1 MAGPNYG
8 LIDNALVNKNRAV
21 EGYGAVNALVAQ
33 NLQNQADKM
42 AIENAMAEKAAG
54 QAAGGDINA
63 FQQNL
68 MKLGRPKEA
77 VAVGKAAA
85 EIGKLD
91 TEAVNTRLK
100 SAASLSTMAN
110 TPSEMA
116 ALMRAE
122 FNDPYLGKFYTQM
135 GLTPDKAE
143 AMLAES
149 SKTPDAFRQFKMSRV
164 MGLEKMY
171 DQLNA
176 EGQLKVSQRNADIAG
191 GHLALAQKREDR
203 IASGITAA
211 TLTPQQNEALFGENG
226 AATRGLINPNK
237 LNARTAKMWADAFI
251 LNPNANPTAVSQD
264 IKAAEKSIN
273 SFAAGEDGKSVQ
285 RLNTASDHLETLQ
298 KMIPTLKNNDVR
310 AFNAMANELAAQ
322 TGQPAPTN
330 FQQAARIVGSE
341 VAKAIIPGQGA
352 SKEREEFV
360 KPFSTAASPEQLQG
374 AINVSLN
381 LLGGQYKSLEN
392 KYRNATKR
400 TDFADTQLTP
410 GAKNAYQSATG
421 GAKPAAPAAARPTGV
436 GADWQ
441 LMTDASGNKAW
452 VSPDK
457 KSFKEVK

>member
-8 LIDNALVNKNRAV
+8 LLDNALVNKNRAV

-149 SKTPDAFRQFKMSRV
+149 SKTPEGFRQFKMSRV

-176 EGQLKVSQRNADIAG
+176 EGQLKVSQRNADISA
-191 GHLALAQKREDR
+191 GHLTLAQQREAR
-203 IASGITAA
+203 LAA
-211 TLTPQQNEALFGENG
+211 GQTGTTLTPEQNEALFGENG
-226 AATRGLINPNK
+226 AVTRGLIDPMKINSRN
-237 LNARTAKMWADAFI
+237 AKMWADAYTR
-251 LNPNANPTAVSQD
+251 NPNANVAQISQD
-264 IKAAEKSIN
+264 VKAAEGVVKA
-273 SFAAGEDGKSVQ
+273 FASGVEGRKVTAF
-285 RLNTASDHLETLQ
+285 NTAIDHLDTLEQ
-298 KMIPTLKNNDVR
+298 LGAALKNNDVR
-310 AFNAMANELAAQ
+310 LFNELSNRLGAA
-322 TGQPAPTN
+322 TGQAAPTS
-330 FQQAARIVGSE
+330 FAQASKIVGGEIS
-341 VAKAIIPGQGA
+341 KAIVPGVGTG
-352 SKEREEFV
+352 KEREEAAHAFN
-360 KPFSTAASPEQLQG
+360 TANSPEQLAG
-374 AINVSLN
+374 AIATSKKLM
-381 LLGGQYKSLEN
+381 GGQLKSLEHQ
-392 KYRNATKR
+392 YQRGTKR
-400 TDFADTQLTP
+400 TDFADTMLTP
-410 GAKNAYQSATG
+410 AARKAYQSA
-421 GAKPAAPAAARPTGV
+421 GATAPATTRPAGV